1 MSKFLLRASYL
12 AEGVTE
18 LLRDGGNGRR
28 STIEGLIRSVGG
40 TVEAF
45 YYGLGDGDVYAIAD
59 FPDNAT
65 AIAVTASVDAA
76 GAVDVTAVPVVTPE
90 EIGEAKQMA
99 VNPPA
104 PGAESR
110 ALDEEPLAPDA

>member
-18 LLRDGGNGRR
+18 LLRDGGTDRR
-28 STIEGLIRSVGG
+28 STIEGLVRSVGG

-45 YYGLGDGDVYAIAD
+45 YYGLGDGDVYAIAE

-65 AIAVTASVDAA
+65 AIAVSASVDAA
-76 GAVDVTAVPVVTPE
+76 GAVDVAAVPVVTPE
-90 EIGEAKQMA
+90 EIGEAKEMA
-99 VNPPA
+99 VGVRPPDEEA
-104 PGAESR
+104 GPLEAEPS
-110 ALDEEPLAPDA
+110 ALDA